1 MIAWLPTV
9 EFWQQY
15 NEDTYTAATV
25 QARELQ
31 TVLGAEL
38 ERLH

>member
-15 NEDTYTAATV
+15 NEDTYTAATA
-25 QARELQ
+25 QARELRALLQ
-31 TVLGAEL
+31 AER
-38 ERLH
+38 ERLE